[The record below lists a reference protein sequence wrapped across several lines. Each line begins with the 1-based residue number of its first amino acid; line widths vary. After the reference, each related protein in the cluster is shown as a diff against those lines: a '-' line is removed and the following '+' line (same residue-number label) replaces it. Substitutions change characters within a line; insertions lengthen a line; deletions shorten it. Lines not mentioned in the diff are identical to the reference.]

1 MNDIKTTTE
10 LKKLAEA
17 YLNECP
23 YLNDVKKEMSEYEI
37 AQYIT
42 NWNKWHEID
51 PTKSNYINFHQ
62 YRKIQD
68 IIAMTVERLL
78 RQSNDS
84 LENHILFTLI
94 LQSTELEFTGPRFI
108 RWLKK
113 KLLPS
118 KRLEIMRIVLD
129 GKYFTDIGMD
139 LFTEV
144 PEKDWRDIIGVPL
157 LQSLIKKLKKTK

>member
-1 MNDIKTTTE
+1 MNDIKTTDE
-10 LKKLAEA
+10 VKKIAKE
-17 YLNECP
+17 YLDECP

-37 AQYIT
+37 AQYMT

-51 PTKSNYINFHQ
+51 PVKSNYINFHQ
-62 YRKIQD
+62 YCEIQD
-68 IIAMTVERLL
+68 IIAMTAERIL

-84 LENHILFTLI
+84 LKNHMLFTHI
-94 LQSTELEFTGPRFI
+94 LQSPELEFTGPRFI

-144 PEKDWRDIIGVPL
+144 PEKDWHDIIGVPQ
-157 LQSLIKKLKKTK
+157 LQSLIKKLKKD